1 MRDHHRRTIERLV
14 AEFENDP
21 RFPALIIGGSLA
33 RGQEKEF
40 SDVDIILVASE
51 EEYARRLA
59 IKDLWYLN
67 REFADYP
74 DGYVDG
80 KIFDLA
86 FIRDVA
92 GRGSEPARSAFQ
104 GAFLAYNHLPELPAL
119 IEQIPVFQEQERQE
133 KMERFYS
140 QVQLLNWFVGEAE
153 KRDNL
158 YLLRQSTTDM
168 VLFAGRLILEY
179 NRILFPNHKWLM
191 DKLQQAPEKPA
202 DMLDLAGK
210 LLENP
215 TKETALAFRDCIN
228 NFQDWGIDYMS
239 ALVTFVEDT
248 EWAWR
253 TGRPPLADW

>member
-1 MRDHHRRTIERLV
+1 LREQHRRTIERLV
-14 AEFENDP
+14 TKFENDP
-21 RFPALIIGGSLA
+21 RYPALIIGGSIV
-33 RGQEKEF
+33 RGLDKDT
-40 SDVDIILVASE
+40 SDVDIILVVTA

-59 IKDLWYLN
+59 TKDLWYLD
-67 REFADYP
+67 REIADYP

-80 KIFDLA
+80 KIFDMD

-92 GRGSEPARSAFQ
+92 AKGSEPARSAFQ

-119 IEQIPVFQEQERQE
+119 MEKIPVFQEQERQE

-153 KRDNL
+153 KRDNQ
-158 YLLRQSTTDM
+158 YLLRQSTTEM
-168 VLFAGRLILEY
+168 VFYAGRLILEY

-191 DKLQQAPEKPA
+191 HKVRQAPEKPA
-202 DMLDLAGK
+202 DMLDLADQ
-210 LLENP
+210 LLANP

-228 NFQDWGIDYMS
+228 NFRDWGIEYLE

-253 TGRPPLADW
+253 TRRPPLADW

>member
-1 MRDHHRRTIERLV
+1 MREHHRSTIERLV
-14 AEFENDP
+14 AKFENDP
-21 RFPALIIGGSLA
+21 RYPALIIGGSLA
-33 RGQEKEF
+33 RGQEKEN
-40 SDVDIILVASE
+40 SDVDIILVVTA

-59 IKDLWYLN
+59 TKDLWYLD
-67 REFADYP
+67 REIAGYP

-80 KIFDLA
+80 KIFDLD

-92 GRGSEPARSAFQ
+92 AKGSEPARSAFQ

-119 IEQIPVFQEQERQE
+119 IEKIPVFQEQERQE

-153 KRDNL
+153 KRGDQ
-158 YLLRQSTTDM
+158 YLLRQSTTEM

-179 NRILFPNHKWLM
+179 NRILFPNHKWLI
-191 DKLQQAPEKPA
+191 DKLRQAPEKP
-202 DMLDLAGK
+202 DNMLDLADQ
-210 LLENP
+210 LLANP
-215 TKETALAFRDCIN
+215 TKEAAQAFRDCIN
-228 NFQDWGIDYMS
+228 NFRDWGIEYMS

-253 TGRPPLADW
+253 TRRPPLSDW

>member
-1 MRDHHRRTIERLV
+1 MRDHHRRTIEQLV

-33 RGQEKEF
+33 RAQEKEF
-40 SDVDIILVASE
+40 SDVDIILVASA

-80 KIFDLA
+80 KIFDLD
-86 FIRDVA
+86 FIKDIA
-92 GRGSEPARSAFQ
+92 AKGSEPARSAFQ
-104 GAFLAYNHLPELPAL
+104 GAFLAFNHLPELPAL
-119 IEQIPVFQEQERQE
+119 MEQIPVFQEQERPE

-140 QVQLLNWFVGEAE
+140 QIQLLNWFVGEAE
-153 KRDNL
+153 KRNDA
-158 YLLRQSTTDM
+158 YLLRQCTTEM
-168 VLFAGRLILEY
+168 VLYGGRLILEY

-191 DKLQQAPEKPA
+191 HKVRQAPDKPENMLELA
-202 DMLDLAGK
+202 DNLLA
-210 LLENP
+210 NP
-215 TKETALAFRDCIN
+215 TKASALAFRDCIN
-228 NFQDWGIDYMS
+228 NFRDWGIDYMS

-253 TGRPPLADW
+253 TRRPPLSDW